1 MNIVNKFNLRL
12 GLSVRVFLQVPQ
24 EDFTEIFLLAAKFI
38 TLYIFLALSAHLDFE
53 IHQVDIVATYK
64 ET

>member
-12 GLSVRVFLQVPQ
+12 GLSVRVFLQVSQ

-38 TLYIFLALSAHLDFE
+38 TLYIFLALFAHLDFE
-53 IHQVDIVATYK
+53 IH
-64 ET
+64 